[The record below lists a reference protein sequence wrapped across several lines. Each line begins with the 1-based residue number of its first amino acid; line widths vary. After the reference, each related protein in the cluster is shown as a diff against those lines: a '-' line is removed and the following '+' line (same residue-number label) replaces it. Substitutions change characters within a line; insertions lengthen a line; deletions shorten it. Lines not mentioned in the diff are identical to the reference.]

1 MAGISNDLFPPIID
15 SYMPGFLPANG
26 CRVYFSISNY
36 NNFEDISK
44 AEITLKYQ
52 TDNSSALSA
61 ETMEIAKA
69 DIVIDNLKTSN
80 DKYYFD
86 LQTNNFVIGTV
97 YKLQIRL
104 YDKKNNY
111 SEWSTVCLLKPI
123 AAPIVKVELFDS
135 KDSLTGDV
143 AISANVIEFY
153 GNLSWEN
160 SNQAEVLY
168 YYQLDLYKK
177 STNKLIESS
186 GMIYTDT
193 NVQVFNYTF
202 QHELEDNE
210 AYYIKLTYC
219 FTSMYIGI
227 ETYDFVY
234 FPFKNTVNTKIELQA
249 SDEDGYVAV
258 YVDMKELVPGNYAL
272 LRASSDNNFKLWDTH
287 YYFTK
292 EVNAED
298 VKVVIKDL
306 NIDVNQSLM
315 AAALEPEE
323 PKPGQYHIYHDHTI
337 QSGVLY
343 KYKVQRLGLN
353 NVRIADSESSE
364 PNMSYFNHMFLG
376 DKDFKLK
383 IKFDP
388 DVTNFKKNITESKTD
403 TLGGKYPIIRRN
415 GASNYQ
421 SFSISGLIAIEDE
434 DFENWKKSK
443 EKNDE
448 WDTYYYQKYGV
459 RRTNDFI
466 SEKAFRDKV
475 SSFLHDGKVKLFRS
489 VQEGNF
495 LVRLMNVSLTAK
507 KELGRMIYNFS
518 AEATEIAE
526 CNYDNYI
533 KYNIIEDTEM
543 PEGKVAAFTMPVV
556 GQFFQGAEDNTR
568 SVMPLAIIEN
578 LYNKTYN
585 YKNYVLKGVL
595 KKKTCKI
602 KITNLSDTI
611 LTIKINDSIEGL
623 QLIQLIKDMSYYIDM
638 NDSRIS
644 ADNGFYIFRDRSL
657 DMTPF
662 MVEYEGEVE
671 YLYMYP
677 VDSSYKVQYINNN
690 VGQFKA
696 LANKNIIDTVNEKY
710 NNENLYKQIESI
722 TQLTFNNLSD
732 EDIQIYI
739 EYKDKTSSTIA
750 IAANNKYTLVSQ
762 GSKDIISIKPQSDIY
777 IDYNYILSTK
787 VMESEE

>member
-36 NNFEDISK
+36 NNFDDISK

-61 ETMEIAKA
+61 ETMEIAKV

-80 DKYYFD
+80 NKYYFD
-86 LQTNNFVIGTV
+86 LQTNNFVVGTV

-104 YDKKNNY
+104 YDKEDNY

-123 AAPIVKVELFDS
+123 AVPIVNVELFNN
-135 KDSLTGDV
+135 KDSLAGDV

-160 SNQAEVLY
+160 SSQAEVLY

-177 STNKLIESS
+177 STDKLIESS

-193 NVQVFNYTF
+193 NVQVFNYIF

-249 SDEDGYVAV
+249 SDEDGYIAV

-272 LRASSDNNFKLWDTH
+272 LRASSDSDFKLWDTH

-292 EVNAED
+292 EANAED
-298 VKVVIKDL
+298 IKVVIEDL
-306 NIDVNQSLM
+306 NIDVNKSLM
-315 AAALEPEE
+315 AAALESEE
-323 PKPGQYHIYHDHTI
+323 PKSGHYHVYHDHTI

-343 KYKVQRLGLN
+343 KYKIQRLGLN
-353 NVRIADSESSE
+353 NIRIADSDESE
-364 PNMSYFNHMFLG
+364 PIMSYFNHMFLG

-383 IKFDP
+383 VKFDP
-388 DVTNFKKNITESKTD
+388 AVDSFKKNITESKTD

-443 EKNDE
+443 EENDE
-448 WDTYYYQKYGV
+448 WDTYYYRKYGV
-459 RRTNDFI
+459 KRTNDFV

-475 SSFLHDGKVKLFRS
+475 SSYLHDGKVKLFRS

-507 KELGRMIYNFS
+507 KELGRMLYSFS
-518 AEATEIAE
+518 AEATEVAE
-526 CNYDNYI
+526 CNYNNYI

-543 PEGKVAAFTMPVV
+543 PEGKVAVFTLPVI
-556 GQFFQGAEDNTR
+556 GQIKSWGYITPKINKK
-568 SVMPLAIIEN
+568 
-578 LYNKTYN
+578 YNINYN
-585 YKNYVLKGVL
+585 YQTYQLKGTMIPESVSY
-595 KKKTCKI
+595 
-602 KITNLSDTI
+602 KITNLNDNKTFHITYLMYEGDTYHEI
-611 LTIKINDSIEGL
+611 QVAPRQTITLSSV
-623 QLIQLIKDMSYYIDM
+623 IQLHCDV
-638 NDSRIS
+638 NDYWLI
-644 ADNGFYIFRDRSL
+644 
-657 DMTPF
+657 
-662 MVEYEGEVE
+662 EYEGEVE
-671 YLYMYP
+671 YTYLYSNDY
-677 VDSSYKVQYINNN
+677 SYKVQYINNN
-690 VGQFKA
+690 IGQIKI
-696 LANKNIIDTVNEKY
+696 LANKDIIATITEKY
-710 NNENLYKQIESI
+710 NNENSYRQIEDI
-722 TQLTFNNLSD
+722 TQLTFNNLSN
-732 EDIQIYI
+732 EDIKVDIKYGNG
-739 EYKDKTSSTIA
+739 DKTNIS
-750 IAANNKYTLVSQ
+750 IAANNKYTLISQ
-762 GSKDIISIKPQSDIY
+762 GSKDIVSIVPQSDIY

-787 VMESEE
+787 VIESEE

>member
-443 EKNDE
+443 EKGDE

-518 AEATEIAE
+518 AEATEVAE

-556 GQFFQGAEDNTR
+556 GQIQDAPVTVWYGIRKKYEQ
-568 SVMPLAIIEN
+568 
-578 LYNKTYN
+578 TYN
-585 YKNYVLKGVL
+585 YQAYQLKGLMNL
-595 KKKTCKI
+595 KSFTY
-602 KITNLSDTI
+602 KITNTSDKNAYIDYQIDESTSLIRVRMTPKQTI
-611 LTIKINDSIEGL
+611 LLSSILAFGLGGPKIDWL
-623 QLIQLIKDMSYYIDM
+623 
-638 NDSRIS
+638 
-644 ADNGFYIFRDRSL
+644 
-657 DMTPF
+657 
-662 MVEYEGEVE
+662 VEYEGEVE
-671 YLYMYP
+671 YSYIYP
-677 VDSSYKVQYINNN
+677 AESSYKVQYINNN
-690 VGQFKA
+690 IGQFKA
-696 LANKNIIDTVNEKY
+696 LANENIIDTVSEKY
-710 NNENLYKQIESI
+710 NNKNLYKQIESI

-732 EDIQIYI
+732 EDVQIYI
-739 EYKDKTSSTIA
+739 EYKDKASSIIA

-762 GSKDIISIKPQSDIY
+762 GSKDIVSIKPQSDIY

>member
-15 SYMPGFLPANG
+15 SYMPGFLPAHG
-26 CRVYFSISNY
+26 CRVYFSISSY

-44 AEITLKYQ
+44 AEISLKYQ

-86 LQTNNFVIGTV
+86 LQTNNFVVGTV

-104 YDKKNNY
+104 YDKENNY

-123 AAPIVKVELFDS
+123 AMPIVNVELFNN
-135 KDSLTGDV
+135 KDSLAGDV

-177 STNKLIESS
+177 STDKLIESS

-193 NVQVFNYTF
+193 NVQVFNYIF

-249 SDEDGYVAV
+249 SDEDGYIAV

-272 LRASSDNNFKLWDTH
+272 LRTSSDSDFKLWDTY

-292 EVNAED
+292 DANAED
-298 VKVVIKDL
+298 IKVVIEDL
-306 NIDVNQSLM
+306 SIDINKSLM
-315 AAALEPEE
+315 AAAPEPEE
-323 PKPGQYHIYHDHTI
+323 SKSGQYHVYYDHTI

-343 KYKVQRLGLN
+343 KYKIQRLGLN
-353 NVRIADSESSE
+353 NIRIADSDESE
-364 PNMSYFNHMFLG
+364 PIMSYFNHMFLG

-383 IKFDP
+383 VKFDP
-388 DVTNFKKNITESKTD
+388 TVDSFKKNIVESKTD

-443 EKNDE
+443 DKDDE
-448 WDTYYYQKYGV
+448 WDIYYYQKYGV
-459 RRTNDFI
+459 RRTNDFV

-475 SSFLHDGKVKLFRS
+475 SSFLHDGKIKLFRS
-489 VQEGNF
+489 IQEGNF

-507 KELGRMIYNFS
+507 KELGRMLYSFS
-518 AEATEIAE
+518 AEATEVAE
-526 CNYDNYI
+526 CNYNNYI

-543 PEGKVAAFTMPVV
+543 PEGKVAAFTLPVV
-556 GQFFQGAEDNTR
+556 GQIKSWGAITPKIDRKYNINYNYQTYQ
-568 SVMPLAIIEN
+568 LKGAIIPESIS
-578 LYNKTYN
+578 Y
-585 YKNYVLKGVL
+585 
-595 KKKTCKI
+595 
-602 KITNLSDTI
+602 KITNLNENEIFDI
-611 LTIKINDSIEGL
+611 AYLMHKGD
-623 QLIQLIKDMSYYIDM
+623 SYYSIQVAPRQTITLPPVKQLHCDV
-638 NDSRIS
+638 NDYWLI
-644 ADNGFYIFRDRSL
+644 
-657 DMTPF
+657 
-662 MVEYEGEVE
+662 EYEGYVE
-671 YLYMYP
+671 YTYQYANEY
-677 VDSSYKVQYINNN
+677 SYKVQYINNN
-690 VGQFKA
+690 VGQLKI
-696 LANKNIIDTVNEKY
+696 LANEDIIAIITEKY
-710 NNENLYKQIESI
+710 NNEDLYRQIEDI
-722 TQLTFNNLSD
+722 TRLTFNNLSD
-732 EDIQIYI
+732 EDIKVNI
-739 EYKDKTSSTIA
+739 EYSDGITSDITIA
-750 IAANNKYTLVSQ
+750 SNNIYTLMSQ
-762 GSKDIISIKPQSDIY
+762 GSKDIKSIKPESDIY

-787 VMESEE
+787 VIESEE

>member
-1 MAGISNDLFPPIID
+1 MAGISNSLFPPIID
-15 SYMPGFLPANG
+15 SYMPGFLPADG
-26 CRVYFSISNY
+26 CRIYFSISDY
-36 NNFEDISK
+36 NDFNDITK
-44 AEITLKYQ
+44 AEISLKYQ
-52 TDNSSALSA
+52 RDNSSALDA
-61 ETMEIAKA
+61 ETMEIEKEK
-69 DIVIDNLKTSN
+69 IKIDNSTTSN
-80 DKYYFD
+80 NKYYFKLELD
-86 LQTNNFVIGTV
+86 NFTVGTI

-104 YDKKNNY
+104 YDNKEQK

-123 AAPIVKVELFDS
+123 ATPIVNVELFNS
-135 KDSLTGDV
+135 NNNLSGDV
-143 AISANVIEFY
+143 AISTDVIEFY
-153 GNLSWEN
+153 GNLSWKD
-160 SNQAEVLY
+160 SDQAEVLY

-177 STNKLIESS
+177 STDKLIESS

-193 NVQVFNYTF
+193 NVQVFNYIF
-202 QHELEDNE
+202 KHELEDNE
-210 AYYIKLTYC
+210 TYYIKLTYC
-219 FTSMYIGI
+219 FTSMYIGN
-227 ETYDFVY
+227 ETYEFIY

-249 SDEDGYVAV
+249 SDEDGYIAV
-258 YVDMKELVPGNYAL
+258 YIDMENLIPGNYAL
-272 LRASSDNNFKLWDTH
+272 LRASSNSDFKLWDTH

-292 EVNAED
+292 DINADDIEVIVE
-298 VKVVIKDL
+298 DL
-306 NIDVNQSLM
+306 NMNVNKSLM
-315 AAALEPEE
+315 AAALNSEE
-323 PKPGQYHIYHDHTI
+323 LKSGQYHVYHDHTI

-518 AEATEIAE
+518 AEATEVAE

-533 KYNIIEDTEM
+533 KYNIIEDTKIS
-543 PEGKVAAFTMPVV
+543 EGRVAAFTMPVV
-556 GQFFQGAEDNTR
+556 GQIEDCGLLNSKINR
-568 SVMPLAIIEN
+568 K
-578 LYNKTYN
+578 YNKTYN
-585 YKNYVLKGVL
+585 YQSYQLKGSTIR
-595 KKKTCKI
+595 KSI
-602 KITNLSDTI
+602 SYKITNQSEDFIGHIDYLTNIGEDYVEVQVMPKQSLCISNVEQVI
-611 LTIKINDSIEGL
+611 LDVQEKWL
-623 QLIQLIKDMSYYIDM
+623 
-638 NDSRIS
+638 
-644 ADNGFYIFRDRSL
+644 
-657 DMTPF
+657 
-662 MVEYEGEVE
+662 VEYEGEVE
-671 YLYMYP
+671 YSYIYP
-677 VDSSYKVQYINNN
+677 AESSYKVQYINNN
-690 VGQFKA
+690 IGQFKA
-696 LANKNIIDTVNEKY
+696 LANENIIDTVSEKY
-710 NNENLYKQIESI
+710 NNENLYRQIESI
-722 TQLTFNNLSD
+722 IQLTFNNLSD
-732 EDIQIYI
+732 KDIQIYI

>member
-1 MAGISNDLFPPIID
+1 MAGISNSLFPPIID
-15 SYMPGFLPANG
+15 SYMPGFLPADG
-26 CRVYFSISNY
+26 CRIYFSISDY
-36 NNFEDISK
+36 NDFNDITK
-44 AEITLKYQ
+44 AEISLKYQ
-52 TDNSSALSA
+52 RDNSSALDA
-61 ETMEIAKA
+61 ETMEIEKEK
-69 DIVIDNLKTSN
+69 IKIDNSTTSN
-80 DKYYFD
+80 NKYYFKLELD
-86 LQTNNFVIGTV
+86 NFTVGTI

-104 YDKKNNY
+104 YDNKEQK

-123 AAPIVKVELFDS
+123 ATPIVNVELFNS
-135 KDSLTGDV
+135 NNNLSGDV
-143 AISANVIEFY
+143 AISTDVIEFY
-153 GNLSWEN
+153 GNLSWKD
-160 SNQAEVLY
+160 SDQAEVLY

-177 STNKLIESS
+177 STDELIESS

-193 NVQVFNYTF
+193 NVQVFNYIF
-202 QHELEDNE
+202 KHELEDNE
-210 AYYIKLTYC
+210 TYYIKLTYC
-219 FTSMYIGI
+219 FTSMYIGN
-227 ETYDFVY
+227 ETYEFIY

-249 SDEDGYVAV
+249 SDENGYIAV
-258 YVDMKELVPGNYAL
+258 YIDMENLIPGNYAL
-272 LRASSDNNFKLWDTH
+272 LRASSNSDFKLWDTH

-292 EVNAED
+292 DINADDIEVIVE
-298 VKVVIKDL
+298 DL
-306 NIDVNQSLM
+306 NMNVNKSLM
-315 AAALEPEE
+315 AAALDSEE
-323 PKPGQYHIYHDHTI
+323 LKSGQYHVYHDHTI

-518 AEATEIAE
+518 AEATEVAE

-533 KYNIIEDTEM
+533 KYNIIEDTKIS
-543 PEGKVAAFTMPVV
+543 EGTVAAFTMPVV
-556 GQFFQGAEDNTR
+556 GQIEDCGLLNSKINR
-568 SVMPLAIIEN
+568 K
-578 LYNKTYN
+578 YNKTYN
-585 YKNYVLKGVL
+585 YQSYQLKGSTIR
-595 KKKTCKI
+595 KSI
-602 KITNLSDTI
+602 SYKITNQSEDFI
-611 LTIKINDSIEGL
+611 GHIDYLTNIGEDYVEVQVMPKQSL
-623 QLIQLIKDMSYYIDM
+623 
-638 NDSRIS
+638 RIS
-644 ADNGFYIFRDRSL
+644 NVEQVIL
-657 DMTPF
+657 DAQEKWL
-662 MVEYEGEVE
+662 VEYEGEVE
-671 YLYMYP
+671 YSYIYP
-677 VDSSYKVQYINNN
+677 AESSYKVQYINNN
-690 VGQFKA
+690 IGQFKA
-696 LANKNIIDTVNEKY
+696 LANENIIDTVSEKY
-710 NNENLYKQIESI
+710 NNENLYRQIESI
-722 TQLTFNNLSD
+722 IQLTFNNLSD
-732 EDIQIYI
+732 KDIQIYI